1 MITGLLGPCH
11 KNKTMKEKNPR
22 TNLLY
27 TVEYTYIIYKYIY
40 IYIYIYMHIFIYN
53 IINIYIY
60 IIYII

>member
-40 IYIYIYMHIFIYN
+40 IYIYMHIFIYN
-53 IINIYIY
+53 IINIYI
-60 IIYII
+60 